1 MSIYLYRR
9 FLPLLLPAA
18 LLAAT
23 TSAWAGARASG
34 PADKPYDRR
43 TPIVEAFEKT
53 KPAVV
58 SITGRHPTRSSDIFS
73 LDWDLWPFRRQLVSF
88 LGTGFIIHP
97 RGYIITNTHVI
108 DKALEVVINLDEV
121 KYPAKVIAQDHTA
134 DLALLKIDANRPL
147 PTVALG
153 RSDDL
158 MIGETVLAIG
168 NPFGYQQTV
177 TDGIVSAIHRNVE
190 IGEGYSWSDL
200 IQISAPINPGNSG
213 GPLLNIN
220 GEVIGINTAIRQ
232 AAQGIGFAIP
242 IDRLRLTLPLLI
254 NIDTLRRID
263 FGLTVR
269 DPQSEG
275 SAPEKAGLIV
285 QATQPG
291 GAADRAGFKIGDV
304 ITVVDGK
311 KTSSA
316 INFYLDMVECPAGS
330 KLAFEVWRK
339 TDAGGPPG
347 QNLTVTLE
355 LRERPKPEAVKLAER
370 MLGMKVDGLS
380 EQLARRYGIYGA
392 KGSVVVLRIERG
404 SPADKAGIRPGDIL
418 AAMNDDLIENIEQ
431 LGLKLEV
438 IPAGAVVKL
447 TITRSAQPGLL
458 VQYETTLRT
467 RSDNRETT
475 DSAKKTDL

>member
-1 MSIYLYRR
+1 MRNYLWQR
-9 FLPLLLPAA
+9 FLPVL

-23 TSAWAGARASG
+23 SPSWAGGVAG
-34 PADKPYDRR
+34 GPYDRR

-58 SITGRHPTRSSDIFS
+58 SITGRHPARSSDLFS
-73 LDWDLWPFRRQLVSF
+73 QDWDLWPFRRKMVSF

-97 RGYIITNTHVI
+97 RGYVITNTHVI
-108 DKALEVVINLDEV
+108 DKALEIIINLDQV
-121 KYPAKVIAQDHTA
+121 NYPARVIAQDQTA

-168 NPFGYQQTV
+168 NPFGYQHTV
-177 TDGIVSAIHRNVE
+177 TDGIVSAIHRDVE

-242 IDRLRLTLPLLI
+242 IDRLRQTLPLLI

-269 DPQSEG
+269 DPQPES
-275 SAPEKAGLIV
+275 SIQEKAGLIV
-285 QATQPG
+285 QAIQPDC
-291 GAADRAGFKIGDV
+291 AAERAGFQIGDV
-304 ITVVDGK
+304 ITAVDGK
-311 KTSSA
+311 QVSSA

-330 KLAFEVWRK
+330 KLTFDVWRK
-339 TDAGGPPG
+339 SDAGAAKANQPG
-347 QNLTVTLE
+347 ENLTLVLE
-355 LRERPKPEAVKLAER
+355 LRQRPKPDAVKLAEQ
-370 MLGMKVDGLS
+370 MFGMKVDSLS
-380 EQLARRYGIYGA
+380 EQLARRYGIYGN

-404 SPADKAGIRPGDIL
+404 SPADNAGIKPGDIL
-418 AAMNDDLIENIEQ
+418 AAINNDIIENIEQ

-438 IPAGAVVKL
+438 IPAGAMVKL
-447 TITRSAQPGLL
+447 TFTRSAQPGLL
-458 VQYETTLRT
+458 VQFETTLRA
-467 RSDNRETT
+467 RSDNREAT
-475 DSAKKTDL
+475 DSDKKKDL